1 MTMAD
6 RIAIMD
12 KGKVM
17 QVATPAEVYE
27 APNSKFV
34 ADFIGN
40 VSMFEGKVE
49 KSNGNAMEI
58 ATGDGFVVK
67 ADIPDAPAAGSSVWF
82 ALRPEKFKLSKK
94 TPANPGINSV
104 EGEVW
109 DIAYLGDMT
118 VFHVKIGSGKVIK
131 ISQMNATREAEEPL
145 AWDDK
150 VWVTFPANAG
160 IVLKN

>member
-6 RIAIMD
+6 RIAVMD
-12 KGKVM
+12 KGHIM

-40 VSMFEGKVE
+40 VSMFEGTVE
-49 KSNGNAMEI
+49 KSGNGAIEV
-58 ATGDGFVVK
+58 ATKDGFIAK
-67 ADIPDAPAAGSSVWF
+67 AETSENVASGSNVWF
-82 ALRPEKFKLSKK
+82 AIRPEKFKVSKK
-94 TPANPGINSV
+94 KPENAGVNSA

-118 VFHVKIGSGKVIK
+118 VFNVKLASGKVVK
-131 ISQMNATREAEEPL
+131 ISQMNATRETEEPL

-160 IVLKN
+160 IILKN

>member
-49 KSNGNAMEI
+49 KSTGGGIEI

-67 ADIPDAPAAGSSVWF
+67 ADVADAPAAGSPVWF
-82 ALRPEKFKLSKK
+82 ALRPEKFKVSKK
-94 TPANPGINSV
+94 KPENPGVNSV
-104 EGEVW
+104 DGEIW

-131 ISQMNATREAEEPL
+131 VSQMNATRETEEPL